1 MSGSPLIF
9 WCNCMERRAEIIT
22 CCSRNNY
29 NLDKQVPRTYM
40 TGEVTDISYI
50 CNFKWYE
57 WVKFRRIGPEAAYQ
71 FPSEHL
77 VRCLGPS
84 RNQGNS
90 MSQYVLLES
99 GKVISIQTLWSLTEA
114 EVQNPSERARRNK
127 FDDAIKKLYGDTE
140 APPDGWVQRRW
151 RSDDDHQYDPD
162 DDDELRI
169 ILMRICKTMP

>member
-1 MSGSPLIF
+1 
-9 WCNCMERRAEIIT
+9 
-22 CCSRNNY
+22 
-29 NLDKQVPRTYM
+29 M
-40 TGEVTDISYI
+40 TGEVTNISHI

-57 WVKFRRIGPEAAYQ
+57 WVKFRRIGPEAAYP

-77 VRCLGPS
+77 GRCLGTS